1 MPFQIDP
8 SSQYLDRQV
17 FMSILQYEELLLDGQ
32 FNREIVENLI
42 SLYAQCVE
50 FYDSLKDPIKFYF
63 LEKMQ
68 IILCHEQTLKE
79 IVTPKNKEKSKDQSQ
94 KQKIQKDKNVIVDDD
109 FKNEVI
115 HLQSQEPCSDLL
127 QNFSEIIQ
135 AQQNNDSFDEK
146 DDEDPNY
153 QDVDSF
159 YDQQQFTQQHSSNHK
174 EPKLSL
180 QQMKLKYK
188 RNCRSQIKYSI
199 SKKRLERSKR
209 VGMYLQ
215 IHQESNTNQ
224 AETMGSLFQSFVDS
238 NEKQANQVKLN
249 LNQQQQE
256 VERRL
261 QRRKTLKEGGQN
273 NVSQILKL
281 VNQANEKS
289 LKINLKKKI
298 SYDDGDQ
305 ENLDPDEQSIN

>member
-1 MPFQIDP
+1 
-8 SSQYLDRQV
+8 
-17 FMSILQYEELLLDGQ
+17 MSILQYEEQLLDGQ

-50 FYDSLKDPIKFYF
+50 FYDSVKDPIKFYF

-79 IVTPKNKEKSKDQSQ
+79 IVTPKNKEKNKDQSY
-94 KQKIQKDKNVIVDDD
+94 KQKIQKEKNVIVDDD
-109 FKNEVI
+109 FKNEVL
-115 HLQSQEPCSDLL
+115 HLQSQEPNQDIIK
-127 QNFSEIIQ
+127 NFSEIIQ
-135 AQQNNDSFDEK
+135 AQNNDDSFDEK
-146 DDEDPNY
+146 EDDDSNC
-153 QDVDSF
+153 QDYDSF
-159 YDQQQFTQQHSSNHK
+159 SYQQFSQSHSSIHK

-180 QQMKLKYK
+180 QQMKQKYK
-188 RNCRSQIKYSI
+188 QNCRSQIKYSI

-215 IHQESNTNQ
+215 IHQESNINQ
-224 AETMGSLFQSFVDS
+224 AETMGSLFQSFVDN

-261 QRRKTLKEGGQN
+261 QRRKTLKEGGQS
-273 NVSQILKL
+273 NVSLALKQA
-281 VNQANEKS
+281 NQANEKS
-289 LKINLKKKI
+289 LKQNQEKKI

-305 ENLDPDEQSIN
+305 ENLDPDELSIN

>member
-8 SSQYLDRQV
+8 SSQYLDRQL

-50 FYDSLKDPIKFYF
+50 FYDSIKDPIKFYF

-79 IVTPKNKEKSKDQSQ
+79 IVTPKNKEKSIDKYQ
-94 KQKIQKDKNVIVDDD
+94 KQKIQKEKNVIIDDD
-109 FKNEVI
+109 FKNEVL
-115 HLQSQEPCSDLL
+115 HLQRQENNQDLI
-127 QNFSEIIQ
+127 QNFNEIIQ
-135 AQQNNDSFDEK
+135 SQQNQDSFDEK
-146 DDEDPNY
+146 EDEDSNY
-153 QDVDSF
+153 QDLDNFS
-159 YDQQQFTQQHSSNHK
+159 DQQFSQSHISNHK
-174 EPKLSL
+174 ETKLSL

-188 RNCRSQIKYSI
+188 QNCRSQIKYSI

-215 IHQESNTNQ
+215 IHQESNINQ
-224 AETMGSLFQSFVDS
+224 AETMGSLFQSFVDN

-273 NVSQILKL
+273 NVSLALKQT
-281 VNQANEKS
+281 NQVNEKS
-289 LKINLKKKI
+289 QRLNKEIKV
-298 SYDDGDQ
+298 SYDDQDL